1 MQSQLLSLK
10 QLADHAGWPITRIRN
25 LITRKEI
32 RHVRIGGSLFL
43 PRNAIDEYLAANMV
57 EPIGKSLETLS
68 DLPKIGQRL

>member
-25 LITRKEI
+25 LIARQEI

-43 PRNAIDEYLAANMV
+43 PSNAVDEYLATNMV
-57 EPIGKSLETLS
+57 EPRGKSLEGLGEIS
-68 DLPKIGQRL
+68 NVE